1 MSKSGKNAKKLLNVT
16 LSVLLDWRIFVIA
29 IISGVEIF
37 THFGPTYPD
46 STLYISQSNFF
57 LGRLPSSFPTSSRLG
72 TPVLAAALGRFLS
85 LGTSFA
91 ILNGVF
97 WLLSAI
103 LIFFVVRKILRNSQL
118 ALLGAILFSTSF
130 PMLQN
135 GTAVLTDSS
144 GYFFVGLGIFF
155 ALKNNESKTS
165 IVYFFEG
172 LLLGIGL
179 FFRNEVILVAVLL
192 VVLRLWKKQG
202 LLETI
207 IGLACPFL
215 IGLIFVSLVFRWD
228 GLQHFLSSFLRP
240 ATVMSRGRRFSLS
253 EGIGSESQGIFN
265 PLRWFLI
272 FSYSFFAVPSIFPL
286 NWIPSTILLAIGLWS
301 LRERK
306 QLAVLCLVVL
316 LPATMVGR
324 WIGERHMFY
333 LYPIVIPLIIGGLF
347 RLLTFFFSYLGPR
360 IKIKEK
366 QCIYL
371 MLLILL
377 VMAAYNN
384 YRIPYFSLP
393 F

>member
-1 MSKSGKNAKKLLNVT
+1 VPKSCQTAKKLLNVT
-16 LSVLLDWRIFVIA
+16 LSALLDWRIFLIVVISA
-29 IISGVEIF
+29 VEIF

-46 STLYISQSNFF
+46 STRYIAQSNFF
-57 LGRLPSSFPTSSRLG
+57 LDRLPSSFPASSRLG
-72 TPVLAAALGRFLS
+72 TPMLAAAFGRFLS
-85 LGTSFA
+85 LRTGFA
-91 ILNGVF
+91 IVTTAF

-103 LIFFVVRKILRNSQL
+103 LIFFVARKILKNGQL

-144 GYFFVGLGIFF
+144 GYFFVGLGIFL

-172 LLLGIGL
+172 FLLGIGL
-179 FFRNEVILVAVLL
+179 LFRNEVILVAVLL
-192 VVLRLWKKQG
+192 VALRLWKRQG
-202 LLETI
+202 MLETI
-207 IGLACPFL
+207 VGLACPFL
-215 IGLIFVSLVFRWD
+215 MGLIFVTLVFRWD

-253 EGIGSESQGIFN
+253 EGIGSESVGIFN
-265 PLRWFLI
+265 PLRWLLI

-316 LPATMVGR
+316 LPATMVG
-324 WIGERHMFY
+324 
-333 LYPIVIPLIIGGLF
+333 
-347 RLLTFFFSYLGPR
+347 
-360 IKIKEK
+360 
-366 QCIYL
+366 
-371 MLLILL
+371 
-377 VMAAYNN
+377 
-384 YRIPYFSLP
+384 
-393 F
+393 